1 VKRAAIGNAT
11 FPLLSRDR
19 HDQLLNGQFQLFS
32 ELVGALLASEY
43 EQASQLKFLNLVHDI
58 WTSSGKDS
66 IVGASVAFIDSSWR
80 FRFIAMLA
88 TVKNDGQN
96 APLVAKVIESGFKGK
111 YDIDIGSMTHFTM
124 SDTTPSAK
132 NVADHIDT
140 EQEDCCMHL
149 LSLCIG
155 YGLGLKDNIQ
165 TVSLWN
171 DSSHSWDKVDTTVTP
186 GGSFHEGGLV
196 IRKLRNLNNYFKN
209 LMQRNA
215 LRKIQ
220 EALSLPDLDPLTDM
234 DVRVAYTCKLI
245 RRSVVNYAAFDAYF
259 QSTKDSASVWSALT
273 ASDWMLAVE
282 MEAVSHFIADLAL
295 VEVQSADLVSSY
307 MVVFRRLAENKLKS
321 FKFDAMAV
329 EAPQSRDGNEA
340 SHRRVVR
347 TLDQFSEAGKTCL
360 KRTLLQLQARF
371 PKVTKEAMACVLL
384 DPRTKSSAKKI
395 SAAGNTSRAEEKA
408 VYKRGLDYLRDEHR
422 KMFAQMIQFGK
433 IPLSQ
438 QASSQSSLLS
448 QDLASPFSSPAST
461 GWDDED
467 DLLLGAPIRASKTRE
482 EMKESEINARA
493 DAIMKEWLE
502 LEPEWLEVAQRQ
514 HPDKTKEDLS
524 NGLSIDGRNG
534 MCWSLLGLYKHV
546 DVLAWF
552 RDEGEGQ
559 FPSIALLARIH
570 LGKIS
575 SSAFQERVF
584 STGGIVMGPL
594 RTRTDSRR
602 AEKQLLLRHNRDEI
616 VRMKRDAKMK
626 HDGRKV
632 VDA

>member
-88 TVKNDGQN
+88 TVKNDGHN

-259 QSTKDSASVWSALT
+259 QSTKDSDSV
-273 ASDWMLAVE
+273 
-282 MEAVSHFIADLAL
+282 
-295 VEVQSADLVSSY
+295 
-307 MVVFRRLAENKLKS
+307 
-321 FKFDAMAV
+321 
-329 EAPQSRDGNEA
+329 
-340 SHRRVVR
+340 
-347 TLDQFSEAGKTCL
+347 
-360 KRTLLQLQARF
+360 
-371 PKVTKEAMACVLL
+371 
-384 DPRTKSSAKKI
+384 
-395 SAAGNTSRAEEKA
+395 
-408 VYKRGLDYLRDEHR
+408 
-422 KMFAQMIQFGK
+422 
-433 IPLSQ
+433 
-438 QASSQSSLLS
+438 
-448 QDLASPFSSPAST
+448 
-461 GWDDED
+461 
-467 DLLLGAPIRASKTRE
+467 
-482 EMKESEINARA
+482 
-493 DAIMKEWLE
+493 
-502 LEPEWLEVAQRQ
+502 
-514 HPDKTKEDLS
+514 
-524 NGLSIDGRNG
+524 
-534 MCWSLLGLYKHV
+534 
-546 DVLAWF
+546 
-552 RDEGEGQ
+552 
-559 FPSIALLARIH
+559 
-570 LGKIS
+570 
-575 SSAFQERVF
+575 
-584 STGGIVMGPL
+584 
-594 RTRTDSRR
+594 
-602 AEKQLLLRHNRDEI
+602 
-616 VRMKRDAKMK
+616 
-626 HDGRKV
+626 
-632 VDA
+632 